1 MDSWHQ
7 NEKRAVLRGANVAY
21 VDFGGPEK
29 PEALCVLVHGLG
41 GASVNWAALTPLLTS
56 RFRCVALDLVGFG
69 MTEPGDRGANVR
81 HNTGLLTA
89 FVKMIT
95 QDYPGLPLLLVGNS
109 MGGLITARYA
119 AKRPAPP
126 VPVAGL
132 VLLDPALPAPGL
144 VPGMFGVLAAGL
156 LAVPAV
162 GRGAARARRSLRTPE
177 QNVNDTLRWCTADPS
192 RIDPDVVAAH
202 LPLAHRRQFHPEM
215 DRYYGAA
222 ARSTLTT
229 VALRQATDAMYARV
243 KAPVLLIHGTRD
255 RLVSFSGAVR
265 MARRNPSW
273 RFAPAS
279 DSGHLPML
287 EHPGWTAA
295 QLFAWWDSVVVAD
308 GELAHDDVA
317 DDGVLDD

>member
-1 MDSWHQ
+1 MDRLHP
-7 NEKRAVLRGANVAY
+7 NEKRVELRGANVAY
-21 VDFGGPEK
+21 VDFGGPDV

-41 GASVNWAALTPLLTS
+41 GASVNWAALTPLLTP
-56 RFRCVALDLVGFG
+56 RFRCIALDLVGFG
-69 MTEPGDRGANVR
+69 MTEPGDRNANVR
-81 HNTGLLTA
+81 QNTALLTA

-95 QDYPGLPLLLVGNS
+95 GQYPGLPLLLVGNS

-119 AKRPAPP
+119 AKRPCPP

-144 VPGMFGVLAAGL
+144 FPGVVGVFAAGL

-162 GRGAARARRSLRTPE
+162 GRVAARARRSLRTPE
-177 QNVNDTLRWCTADPS
+177 QNVDDTLRWCTADPS

-222 ARSTLTT
+222 ARSTLST
-229 VALRQATDAMYARV
+229 VAMRQSTDAMYARV

-287 EHPGWTAA
+287 EHPKWTAA
-295 QLFAWWDSVVVAD
+295 QMYAWWDSVVVAD
-308 GELAHDDVA
+308 ASDD
-317 DDGVLDD
+317 